1 MYVECMNSTQ
11 HNPTQFSS
19 VQFSSVQFTIGN
31 RGVKASLFV
40 APLLS
45 MVDTR
50 SQKCKWLRYVSRELF
65 SVLVLQGSC
74 TILHLALVL
83 ARREL
88 ERVYVTLG
96 TSR

>member
-11 HNPTQFSS
+11 HNPTQFNSI
-19 VQFSSVQFTIGN
+19 QFSSITIGN